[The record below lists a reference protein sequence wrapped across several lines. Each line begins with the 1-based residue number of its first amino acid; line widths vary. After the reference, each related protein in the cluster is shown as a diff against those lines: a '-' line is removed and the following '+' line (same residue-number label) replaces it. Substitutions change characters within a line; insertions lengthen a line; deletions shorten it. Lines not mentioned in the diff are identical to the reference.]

1 MDQVTR
7 NELKAFQDSWAKHKY
22 WVMAHS
28 QQAYNYIRLM
38 AKENQWTSCKQA
50 EYEAILFEL
59 EALVPT
65 DKSLRVAYEHIWGY
79 FKKEASEREKER
91 YQSLIHLVP
100 MDRNALDVFL
110 HSLAKKYNKSY
121 LLDMK
126 WPIEK

>member
-79 FKKEASEREKER
+79 FKKEANEGEKEK
-91 YQSLIHLVP
+91 YQLEIHQVP
-100 MDRNALDVFL
+100 MDRNSVETFL
-110 HSLAKKYNKSY
+110 HSLARKYDKNY
-121 LLDMK
+121 LLAMK
-126 WPIEK
+126 WPLEE